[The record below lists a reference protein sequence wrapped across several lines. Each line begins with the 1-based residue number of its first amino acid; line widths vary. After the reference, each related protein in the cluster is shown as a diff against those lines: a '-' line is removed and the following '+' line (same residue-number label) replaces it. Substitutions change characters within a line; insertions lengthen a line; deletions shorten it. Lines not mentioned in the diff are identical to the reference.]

1 LYEVLVGKLEEKRA
15 IGRQRRRWENGIGM
29 DFGENGW
36 EDVDWVQ
43 LAQDRAWWRAVM
55 NAVMNL
61 RVLAPLS

>member
-1 LYEVLVGKLEEKRA
+1 LYEVLVGKLQEKRA
-15 IGRQRRRWENGIGM
+15 IGRQRRRWENEIGM
-29 DFGENGW
+29 DFRENGW

-43 LAQDRAWWRAVM
+43 LAQDRAWWRAVV